1 MKLLRTFLPLVWKVI
16 NIDCHSKHPLL
27 SKYVLDKN
35 LATKILNPH
44 LIMLQF
50 QSEMVSFFV
59 VLFLLSINS
68 GANGSISRYK
78 RQTGGATIFLG
89 LKVGFLKGLLAGQAV
104 NPNGYGYGY
113 NGINGRNPF
122 LGRARATERTY
133 EFVRATYDDERER
146 EDVPLRTTPLPRI
159 YSRRG

>member
-1 MKLLRTFLPLVWKVI
+1 M
-16 NIDCHSKHPLL
+16 

-35 LATKILNPH
+35 LASKILNPH

-59 VLFLLSINS
+59 VLFFLSINS

-113 NGINGRNPF
+113 GFNGINGGNPF
-122 LGRARATERTY
+122 LGRARVTERTY

-146 EDVPLRTTPLPRI
+146 EDLPQKTTPLPRI

>member
-1 MKLLRTFLPLVWKVI
+1 M
-16 NIDCHSKHPLL
+16 
-27 SKYVLDKN
+27 SKYVSDKN

-78 RQTGGATIFLG
+78 RQTGGSTIFLS
-89 LKVGFLKGLLAGQAV
+89 LKVGFLKGLLAGQVV
-104 NPNGYGYGY
+104 NPNGYGY
-113 NGINGRNPF
+113 NGINGGNPF
-122 LGRARATERTY
+122 LGRARVTERTY
-133 EFVRATYDDERER
+133 EFVRATFDDERER